1 MRTLILL
8 GIILLA
14 GCQTAERQESASHLG
29 ATIQKSAGF
38 VEARTATGEWHPAG
52 AGEALVEGGEAR
64 TGPDGQIEVE
74 LQPAGGVFTLHSNS
88 TMQIERLGPTADYPN
103 AVAVFR
109 LTQGRITGDTLK
121 LPKDAKVVVKTNGGT
136 FQIP

>member
-1 MRTLILL
+1 MRTLILI
-8 GIILLA
+8 GILLLA
-14 GCQTAERQESASHLG
+14 GCQTAERQDSAGQLR

-38 VEARTATGEWHPAG
+38 VEARSATGEWHPAA
-52 AGEALVEGGEAR
+52 AGESLLEGGEAR
-64 TGPDGQIEVE
+64 TGPDGQLEVE
-74 LQPAGGVFTLHSNS
+74 LQPAGGEFTLHPDS

-109 LTQGRITGDTLK
+109 LSRGRITGDTLT
-121 LPKDAKVVVKTNGGT
+121 LPKESKVVVKTNGGT